1 MKLVMTILTWAA
13 GLGGFVLIGMAEQSG
28 NPVHVLAGG
37 GCIGLVVLLSLLNN
51 RLRRQENE
59 KKPITEAEATVVG
72 HYTRRERVGRTT
84 QIRWYITFRPADGSP
99 NVEFEVSE
107 LDFEDYDMGETGPLR
122 YRGWEFL
129 SFGVKDKS
137 DFKPMAPLPEEYEP
151 KPEPESAAQR
161 IGRKL
166 HTLWMSLISPKEKQE
181 NVSEPD
187 EGILTHEIDE

>member
-1 MKLVMTILTWAA
+1 MKLMMTILTWAA

-37 GCIGLVVLLSLLNN
+37 GCIGYVVLLSLLND

-59 KKPITEAEATVVG
+59 KKPITEVEATVVG

-107 LDFEDYDMGETGPLR
+107 LDFEDYDVGETGPLR

-151 KPEPESAAQR
+151 KPEPESAVQR
-161 IGRKL
+161 TARKL
-166 HTLWMSLISPKEKQE
+166 YVLWTSFISPKEKQG
-181 NVSEPD
+181 NVSETD
-187 EGILTHEIDE
+187 DGILTHEIDE

>member
-37 GCIGLVVLLSLLNN
+37 GCIGLVVLLSLLND

-59 KKPITEAEATVVG
+59 KKPIIEVEATVLG

-84 QIRWYITFRPADGSP
+84 VTRWYITFRPADGSP

-107 LDFEDYDMGETGPLR
+107 LDFDDFDIDETGLLR

-137 DFKPMAPLPEEYEP
+137 GSKPMAPLPEEYEP

-161 IGRKL
+161 TARRL
-166 HTLWMSLISPKEKQE
+166 HALWTRFMAAKGKQE
-181 NVSEPD
+181 NVSEPND
-187 EGILTHEIDE
+187 GILTHEIDE